1 MSATARTAPLIIE
14 ASINGAT
21 KPWRNRNVPIGPD
34 AICADAMACL
44 AAGASVI
51 HAHNSDF
58 RLAGRAAADD
68 YLDAFGPLAAQRSDL
83 LWYPTTCAA
92 PDAAARMEH
101 VALIAAS
108 VPQRLASL
116 DPGSTNLGAPDAD
129 GLPRGMAYVNTYDDI
144 RVSMDLCR
152 DLRLGAALSIYEPGF
167 LQTTLAYHRAGR
179 LPLGSIVKLYFG
191 GDWGVTAKGR
201 GVTFGL
207 PPTPS
212 GLQAYL
218 DMLDGT
224 PLPWSVSV
232 WGGDLAS
239 TSIARLAI
247 ESGGH
252 VNVGLEPH
260 YDPDHMPTNAELVSQ
275 IVDLAEQIGRP
286 IASPTQAAEILAL
299 P

>member
-1 MSATARTAPLIIE
+1 MVAPLVIE

-21 KPWRNRNVPIGPD
+21 TPRRNANVPVGPD
-34 AICADAMACL
+34 AIRADAAACL
-44 AAGASVI
+44 DAGAAII
-51 HAHNSDF
+51 HAHNADF
-58 RLAGRAAADD
+58 RLSGRAAADD
-68 YLDAFGPLAAQRSDL
+68 YLDAFAPLAAEHADL
-83 LWYPTTCAA
+83 LWYPTTCTA

-101 VALIAAS
+101 VGLIARA

-144 RVSMDLCR
+144 RIAMGLCR

-167 LQTTLAYHRAGR
+167 LRTTLAYHRSGR
-179 LPLGSIVKLYFG
+179 LPQGSIVKLYFG
-191 GDWGVTAKGR
+191 GDWGVMAKGR
-201 GVTFGL
+201 GVSFGL
-207 PPTPS
+207 PPTVPA
-212 GLQAYL
+212 LLAYL

-224 PLPWSVSV
+224 DLPWSVSV

-239 TSIARLAI
+239 TPIARVAL
-247 ESGGH
+247 EMGGH

-260 YDPDHMPTNAELVSQ
+260 YDPDHMPTNVELVEQ
-275 IVDLAEQIGRP
+275 IVALADEVGRP
-286 IASPTQAAEILAL
+286 VATPTQAAEVLSL